1 MSYKVLHIATNLKGG
16 AGIAALR
23 IHRALLEQGVESR
36 MLVSELTKPE
46 PEVYCTSITS
56 GFNVSKRPKTKVG
69 RLIKRCLVRLGF
81 WQTNY
86 EQIEREWKRLQ
97 ATNPVFFS
105 LPISRYDLAHHPLVE
120 WADVIHLHWVQ
131 NFLDFETFF
140 RDVNKPI
147 VWTIHDLN
155 PLMGGFH
162 HIRYQ
167 KHLRSVY
174 GKLEDTCYDIKKRAL
189 HSTVNV
195 NAVAISTEMEQFIR
209 QHEFFR
215 SRVVFR
221 AENVVGG
228 DMFYLVDRV
237 VARDLLGLPQDKK
250 IVAFVNKDLNDS
262 EKGLTDLI
270 DAMEQVT
277 INNVELLC
285 VGEGI
290 IPKTKV
296 PVIHIKSMTNMED
309 LSRAYSAADVL
320 VMPSYQE
327 SFGNTAVE
335 ALCCGTPVVMTK
347 VGVADDLIDNE
358 LGAIA
363 TNHSPKAL
371 SEAIMCVLNTAYDRN
386 SMRERVLSL
395 YSPQRVAGEYMEIY
409 EKVMNYK

>member
-23 IHRALLEQGVESR
+23 IHCALLEQGVESR
-36 MLVSELTKPE
+36 MLVAELTMPE

-69 RLIKRCLVRLGF
+69 RLIKRCLNRLGF

-86 EQIEREWKRLQ
+86 EQIESEWKRLQ

-167 KHLRSVY
+167 EQLQSVY
-174 GKLEDTCYDIKKRAL
+174 GKLESKCYKIKKRAL
-189 HSTVNV
+189 QSLVSLNV
-195 NAVAISTEMEQFIR
+195 VAISTEMERFIR
-209 QHEFFR
+209 QHEFFC
-215 SRVVFR
+215 SRLVFR

-228 DMFYLVDRV
+228 DMFLLIDRTM
-237 VARDLLGLPQDKK
+237 AREFLGLPLDKK
-250 IVAFVNKDLNDS
+250 IVAFVNKDLNDR
-262 EKGLTDLI
+262 EKGLADLI
-270 DAMEQVT
+270 EAIEQVS
-277 INNVELLC
+277 IKNVELLC

-296 PVIHIKSMTNMED
+296 PVKHMKSVTNMED

-347 VGVADDLIDNE
+347 VGVAEDLIDDE
-358 LGAIA
+358 LGVIA
-363 TNHSPKAL
+363 ENHSPKAL
-371 SEAIMCVLNTAYDRN
+371 SEAIMCVLNTVYNRN

-395 YSPQRVAGEYMEIY
+395 YSPQRIADEYMEIY
-409 EKVMNYK
+409 EKVMNQ